1 MSQWDTQEVD
11 GIITV
16 EEFFDYFKDIS
27 AAVDSDDY
35 FEAIMRSA
43 WRI

>member
-1 MSQWDTQEVD
+1 VD

-27 AAVDSDDY
+27 ATVDSDEY
-35 FEAIMRSA
+35 FEAMMRSA
-43 WRI
+43 WKI